1 MPLSWNELTLEQW
14 LQSLLG
20 ESFVVWLLYSQ
31 FRFVIQGAKLP
42 KHMKNNVKILL

>member
-1 MPLSWNELTLEQW
+1 MLLSCNELSLEQW

-20 ESFVVWLLYSQ
+20 EIFVVSLLYYQ

-42 KHMKNNVKILL
+42 KHIKNNVKILL